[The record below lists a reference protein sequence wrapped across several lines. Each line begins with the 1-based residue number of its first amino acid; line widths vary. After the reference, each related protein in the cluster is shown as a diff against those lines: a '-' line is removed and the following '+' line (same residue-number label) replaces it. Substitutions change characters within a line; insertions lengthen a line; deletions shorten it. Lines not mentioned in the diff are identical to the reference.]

1 MKFLNLRVSQGPV
14 KAPPSP
20 AEISAGMLTHDAV
33 GPISLRSIN
42 NLHENIKRRVYRGL
56 LPASLLADF
65 NIDPITY
72 IGQNNSPSVEVTALP
87 DSGLAKIMVLAPDG
101 AQDPIATLE
110 LSDNTFNSIDLNLM
124 VLNQPDGSRFATD
137 VDLDGQPTIYGT
149 VRRNLVEEQK
159 AMEHGLAPG
168 QIRSG
173 LSASKL
179 VLNQL
184 ETFLAMMGHRAYY
197 LEPLTYASAWVFER
211 RGFAYVRG
219 HKLMDTI
226 HVEFQPGGQLHAS
239 LDVSTPFRQSDQWKT
254 VRGRAWAIHDGIL
267 DVLDERW
274 DNLRMVKQLGKSAD
288 VVTFPES
295 VY

>member
-1 MKFLNLRVSQGPV
+1 MKFLNLQVTREPV
-14 KAPPSP
+14 QAPPSP
-20 AEISAGMLTHDAV
+20 AEISAGMLTHDATR
-33 GPISLRSIN
+33 PISIRAIN
-42 NLHENIKRRVYRGL
+42 NLHENIKHRVYRGL
-56 LPASLLADF
+56 LPASLMADF

-72 IGQNNSPSVEVTALP
+72 FGQDRSLSVEVTDTP
-87 DSGLAKIMVLAPDG
+87 ESGLVKVVVMPADG
-101 AQDPIATLE
+101 EGDPIAILE
-110 LSDNTFNSIDLNLM
+110 LSDNTFNSIDLNLL
-124 VLNQPDGSRFATD
+124 VLNDPERQRFATD
-137 VDLDGQPTIYGT
+137 VDSDGQPTIYGT

-159 AMEHGLAPG
+159 ALEYGLAPG
-168 QIRSG
+168 QIRAG
-173 LSASKL
+173 FSASKR

-184 ETFLAMMGHRAYY
+184 ETFLAMLGHRAYY

-219 HKLMDTI
+219 HKLMETI
-226 HVEFQPGGQLHAS
+226 HAEFQPGGRLHAA
-239 LDVSTPFRQSDQWKT
+239 LDASSPFRQADQWKT

-267 DVLDERW
+267 DCIEEHW